1 MTDLIGRWCSDSEV
15 DTAGMRWLE
24 LVIALGVILAG
35 AELFTNGVESV
46 GEGYGLSEGAVGSV
60 LAAIGTALPETLLP
74 IVAVLSGHEKG
85 DEIGV
90 GAILGAPF
98 MLSTLAMAILGL
110 VVVVSLRRG
119 RRSPQLRHDGGV
131 LAQDLAFFLVMYSL
145 ATFAGLL
152 HVAAFNWVLAAGL
165 IAGYGFYVRRH
176 FSGPGEKELE
186 AEAAGEVKPL
196 HLRRIARRLID
207 RAAGVGRPTRA
218 MSMGQT
224 AVGLGVILLGARLFV
239 SGATQLASDLH
250 VSHLAFALLVAPVA
264 TELPEA
270 FNSSVIWAR
279 RGKDTLALGNL
290 TGAMVFQ
297 SVFPVTIGLLL
308 TPWRL
313 QGDALVAAIIALVAG
328 GVLFV
333 TAKMRGR
340 LIAPLLILQG
350 VFYVGYV
357 AFVLRTI

>member
-1 MTDLIGRWCSDSEV
+1 
-15 DTAGMRWLE
+15 MRWLE
-24 LVIALGVILAG
+24 LLVALAVILAG
-35 AELFTNGVESV
+35 AELFTNGVEWV

-74 IVAVLSGHEKG
+74 IVAILSGHEKG
-85 DEIGV
+85 DAIGV

-110 VVVVSLRRG
+110 VVMVGSRRG
-119 RRSPQLRHDGGV
+119 HRSPQLHHDGAV
-131 LAQDLAFFLVMYSL
+131 LARDLAFFLVMYSL
-145 ATFAGLL
+145 ATLAGLL
-152 HVAAFNWVLAAGL
+152 RIPAFNWVLAAGL
-165 IAGYGFYVRRH
+165 VAAYGFYVRRH
-176 FSGPGEKELE
+176 FSSPGEKELE
-186 AEAAGEVKPL
+186 AEATGEVRPL
-196 HLRRIARRLID
+196 HLRRIARSLLHRSVGI
-207 RAAGVGRPTRA
+207 GRPMQA

-224 AVGLGVILLGARLFV
+224 AAGLAVILLGARLFV
-239 SGATQLASDLH
+239 SGATQLATDLH

-279 RGKDTLALGNL
+279 RGKDTLALGNI

-313 QGDALVAAIIALVAG
+313 QGGALVAALVALVAG

-333 TAKMRGR
+333 TARMHGR
-340 LIAPLLILQG
+340 LMAPLLLLQG
-350 VFYVGYV
+350 AFYVAYV
-357 AFVLRTI
+357 VFVLRTI

>member
-1 MTDLIGRWCSDSEV
+1 
-15 DTAGMRWLE
+15 MRWLE
-24 LVIALGVILAG
+24 LLIALGVILAG
-35 AELFTNGVESV
+35 AELFTNGVEWI

-60 LAAIGTALPETLLP
+60 LAAIGTALPETILP
-74 IVAVLSGHEKG
+74 LVAVLSGHAKG

-110 VVVVSLRRG
+110 VVVLSSKRGSRSLK
-119 RRSPQLRHDGGV
+119 LHHDGNV

-145 ATFAGLL
+145 ATLAGLL
-152 HVAAFNWVLAAGL
+152 RIRAFNWVLAAGL
-165 IAGYGFYVRRH
+165 LVGYGVYVRRH
-176 FSGPGEKELE
+176 FSSPGEQELE
-186 AEAAGEVKPL
+186 AEASGEVKPL
-196 HLRRIARRLID
+196 HLRRIAGGLLHRK
-207 RAAGVGRPTRA
+207 AGAGPPTRA

-224 AVGLGVILLGARLFV
+224 AAGLGVILLGARVFV
-239 SGATQLASDLH
+239 SGATQLATDLH

-279 RGKDTLALGNL
+279 RGKDTLALGNI

-313 QGDALVAAIIALVAG
+313 TGDALVAAVIALVASA
-328 GVLFV
+328 VLFA
-333 TAKMRGR
+333 TARVRGR
-340 LIAPLLILQG
+340 LHAPLLILQG
-350 VFYVGYV
+350 AFYVGYV

>member
-1 MTDLIGRWCSDSEV
+1 
-15 DTAGMRWLE
+15 MRWLE

-35 AELFTNGVESV
+35 AELFTNGVEWI

-60 LAAIGTALPETLLP
+60 LAAVGTALPETILP
-74 IVAVLSGHEKG
+74 LVAVLSGHTQG

-110 VVVVSLRRG
+110 VVVLSSKRGSRSLE
-119 RRSPQLRHDGGV
+119 LHHDGNV

-145 ATFAGLL
+145 ATLAGLL
-152 HVAAFNWVLAAGL
+152 RIRAFNWVLAAGL
-165 IAGYGFYVRRH
+165 LVGYGVYVRRH
-176 FSGPGEKELE
+176 FSSPGEKELE

-196 HLRRIARRLID
+196 HLRRIARGLLHRP
-207 RAAGVGRPTRA
+207 AGAGRPTRA

-224 AVGLGVILLGARLFV
+224 AAGLGVILLGARVFV
-239 SGATQLASDLH
+239 SGATQLATDLH

-279 RGKDTLALGNL
+279 RGKDTLALGNI

-313 QGDALVAAIIALVAG
+313 TGDALVAAVIALVASA
-328 GVLFV
+328 VLFA
-333 TAKMRGR
+333 TARMRGR
-340 LIAPLLILQG
+340 LHAPLLILQG

>member
-1 MTDLIGRWCSDSEV
+1 L
-15 DTAGMRWLE
+15 RWLE
-24 LVIALGVILAG
+24 LIIALGVILAG
-35 AELFTNGVESV
+35 AELFTNGVEWL

-60 LAAIGTALPETLLP
+60 LAAIGTALPETILP

-98 MLSTLAMAILGL
+98 MISTLAMAILGF
-110 VVVVSLRRG
+110 VVILSSRRG
-119 RRSPQLRHDGGV
+119 HRAPELRHDGGM
-131 LAQDLAFFLVMYSL
+131 LSQDLAFFLVMYSL
-145 ATFAGLL
+145 ATLAGLL
-152 HVAAFNWVLAAGL
+152 HVAAFNWLLAAGL
-165 IAGYGFYVRRH
+165 IVGYGLYVRRH
-176 FSGPGEKELE
+176 LSAPGETELE
-186 AEAAGEVKPL
+186 AEATGEVKPL
-196 HLRRIARRLID
+196 YLGRIARGLLHRP
-207 RAAGVGRPTRA
+207 GRTGQPTRA

-308 TPWRL
+308 TPWKL
-313 QGDALVAAIIALVAG
+313 QGDALVAAIIALVAA

-333 TAKMRGR
+333 TARMRGR
-340 LIAPLLILQG
+340 LMASLLLLQG

-357 AFVLRTI
+357 VFVLRTI